1 MSKCNCGSN
10 SIERKNVPEDEGK
23 DKDKEEKGMLDNI
36 HYILIAGIILL
47 LLLIKS
53 KC

>member
-1 MSKCNCGSN
+1 MSKCNCESN
-10 SIERKNVPEDEGK
+10 DLEGKNVS
-23 DKDKEEKGMLDNI
+23 KDKEEKRMLDNI

-53 KC
+53 RY

>member
-10 SIERKNVPEDEGK
+10 SLERKNEPEDEG
-23 DKDKEEKGMLDNI
+23 KDKEEKGMLDNI

>member
-10 SIERKNVPEDEGK
+10 DLERKNVPED
-23 DKDKEEKGMLDNI
+23 KEEKSMLDNI